1 MAKFYDATNSITT
14 PVSDS
19 LYYETGGNAIGK
31 IKGSLRKSAF
41 VFMMSVGTSFAV
53 PQSASAYAYIDAVS
67 PVAETI
73 FDSRIKPVEENL
85 ASTSSINKD
94 IIANVLLMEIEE
106 LGRLSD
112 NWDGYGASA
121 PIPTIL
127 DNAERFVKNLIT
139 QGLQLPNEDSMYATP
154 YGTIVIDI
162 QNERGI
168 VSIEIGN
175 EKLGFF
181 TDYHSGENYG
191 SEGITTDFE
200 HIPEE
205 IAMHLS

>member
-1 MAKFYDATNSITT
+1 MAKFYDTTNSITAFV
-14 PVSDS
+14 PDS
-19 LYYETGGNAIGK
+19 LYFETGGSVIGK

-53 PQSASAYAYIDAVS
+53 PQSASANAYIDAVS
-67 PVAETI
+67 PVTETF
-73 FDSRIKPVEENL
+73 FDSIIKPVEENL
-85 ASTSSINKD
+85 ISTSSINKD

-106 LGRLSD
+106 LGRLSN

-121 PIPTIL
+121 PMPIAL
-127 DNAERFVKNLIT
+127 DNAERFIKNLIIA
-139 QGLQLPNEDSMYATP
+139 GLQLPDEDSMYATP

-162 QNERGI
+162 QNEQGI
-168 VSIEIGN
+168 VSIEFGN
-175 EKLGFF
+175 DKIGFF

>member
-1 MAKFYDATNSITT
+1 MAKFYDATNSIAV
-14 PVSDS
+14 PFSDS
-19 LYYETGGNAIGK
+19 QYYETGGYAIGK

-41 VFMMSVGTSFAV
+41 VFMMSIGTSFAV
-53 PQSASAYAYIDAVS
+53 PQSASANAYIDVVS

-73 FDSRIKPVEENL
+73 FDTIIKPVEENL
-85 ASTSSINKD
+85 ISTSSINKD

-121 PIPTIL
+121 PMPTVL
-127 DNAERFVKNLIT
+127 DNAERFIKKLIIA
-139 QGLQLPNEDSMYATP
+139 GLLLPDEDSMYATP

-168 VSIEIGN
+168 VSIEFGN
-175 EKLGFF
+175 DKMGFF

>member
-1 MAKFYDATNSITT
+1 MK
-14 PVSDS
+14 
-19 LYYETGGNAIGK
+19 K
-31 IKGSLRKSAF
+31 KK
-41 VFMMSVGTSFAV
+41 
-53 PQSASAYAYIDAVS
+53 
-67 PVAETI
+67 
-73 FDSRIKPVEENL
+73 VEEWIERECPDRNG
-85 ASTSSINKD
+85 D
-94 IIANVLLMEIEE
+94 I
-106 LGRLSD
+106 
-112 NWDGYGASA
+112 A

-127 DNAERFVKNLIT
+127 NNAKRFVKNLIT
-139 QGLQLPNEDSMYATP
+139 QGLQLPNADSMYATP

-168 VSIEIGN
+168 VSVEIGN